1 MSAYSNNHILYG
13 NHGLSNKRIQVND
26 LSFLDSSP
34 QSLQTMPLSRG
45 SGSSVIRTRNEAKS
59 ISLTGGVTYTSTT
72 QKEDSVLYMTSEVN
86 RIFSYDNRYLRTVPK
101 SKVTVLDDC
110 QNATGWTATN
120 DGGTVTND
128 TQDFQWEQGSVKSLV
143 TVATSANDY
152 ATYTKTLTTPINLS
166 SFTDRGNFEFWAYI
180 QDVYYVTSL
189 DLRVG
194 NTNKNLLINTNNL
207 PTSNY
212 LYVNCT
218 RADGANASP
227 NRGAV
232 SALATTT
239 SLVQP
244 TVRFQTTGQ
253 DLTLSAGTYTF
264 SIYVRPT
271 ATGNCTHIRLRHINT
286 VNGTGVST
294 IFQITAGTAVANGYY
309 RHSYTRTISAD
320 TTNRWALDFYA
331 DAVGTICNI
340 GSTCEFAEA
349 QAELSATAT
358 YYQAQGATILPE
370 YYSASITTNYEGLPL
385 ENGWNYLSVPW
396 GNDVQGKIITES
408 GIVDD
413 TAINYLY
420 TQINYS
426 ASASNFNFKL
436 GGFFHVQE
444 DFVRNYPCNLDGG
457 VSFEPDWAFQTD
469 NLKNNYSCKLLN
481 YTGYGIATHAIR
493 LFSQSNITTTSATQI
508 VDLKGNLEPALNN
521 TFTLNTTTNLTD
533 LRFANLN
540 TNETIKWTNTWVN
553 GDVVN
558 FNKLTTQVTRNG
570 ANQDFVGKLPSAQV
584 GINRLQMSVV
594 TGANILINQETVN
607 NALTIYED
615 SFSKIAGYQTFL
627 TTSSGTLTSVEVL
640 IQWNTGATI
649 YITADSASEPST
661 VLYSQVLTGGSSQ
674 AWVSVPCNVT
684 VTNATTYGIYIVN
697 SPTSDTTKGVTWLY
711 NSAGGYG
718 SGVGRRKDLN
728 GGAWSTI
735 GDFAFRANIQPNPA
749 TDINWTCNY
758 KPLYL

>member
-72 QKEDSVLYMTSEVN
+72 QKEDS
-86 RIFSYDNRYLRTVPK
+86 
-101 SKVTVLDDC
+101 
-110 QNATGWTATN
+110 
-120 DGGTVTND
+120 
-128 TQDFQWEQGSVKSLV
+128 
-143 TVATSANDY
+143 
-152 ATYTKTLTTPINLS
+152 
-166 SFTDRGNFEFWAYI
+166 
-180 QDVYYVTSL
+180 VYYVTSL

-493 LFSQSNITTTSATQI
+493 LFSQSNITTTSATHNASN
-508 VDLKGNLEPALNN
+508 K
-521 TFTLNTTTNLTD
+521 
-533 LRFANLN
+533 
-540 TNETIKWTNTWVN
+540 KW
-553 GDVVN
+553 
-558 FNKLTTQVTRNG
+558 
-570 ANQDFVGKLPSAQV
+570 S
-584 GINRLQMSVV
+584 
-594 TGANILINQETVN
+594 
-607 NALTIYED
+607 
-615 SFSKIAGYQTFL
+615 
-627 TTSSGTLTSVEVL
+627 
-640 IQWNTGATI
+640 
-649 YITADSASEPST
+649 
-661 VLYSQVLTGGSSQ
+661 
-674 AWVSVPCNVT
+674 
-684 VTNATTYGIYIVN
+684 
-697 SPTSDTTKGVTWLY
+697 
-711 NSAGGYG
+711 
-718 SGVGRRKDLN
+718 
-728 GGAWSTI
+728 
-735 GDFAFRANIQPNPA
+735 
-749 TDINWTCNY
+749 
-758 KPLYL
+758 